1 MFSLAK
7 AFLFRFCRKFFL
19 LNNFS
24 IVWKNNFANE
34 KRGDF
39 FLENAID
46 NFVGF
51 VRELRIWLVFCGLI
65 RPAVALML
73 HNKSCMSVRA

>member
-1 MFSLAK
+1 MFSLSK
-7 AFLFRFCRKFFL
+7 HFLFRFWRKIFS

-24 IVWKNNFANE
+24 IVWKEIFASE

-39 FLENAID
+39 FLEIAID

-51 VRELRIWLVFCGLI
+51 VRELWDWLVSVGLI

>member
-1 MFSLAK
+1 MFSLSK
-7 AFLFRFCRKFFL
+7 AFLFRFCRKFFP

-24 IVWKNNFANE
+24 IVWKNNFAN
-34 KRGDF
+34 
-39 FLENAID
+39 ENAID